1 MMALKAL
8 FVTGSMGSK
17 IPRHHTHPVNMAQKV
32 IYLEVRVA
40 FFDGVGNIGSWQAKN
55 ALKCLCHFSNFFPN
69 NS

>member
-8 FVTGSMGSK
+8 FITGSMGSK
-17 IPRHHTHPVNMAQKV
+17 IPCHHTHPVNMAQKV

-40 FFDGVGNIGSWQAKN
+40 FFGWGRQHRILASKECFEV
-55 ALKCLCHFSNFFPN
+55 LVPLLEFFPN